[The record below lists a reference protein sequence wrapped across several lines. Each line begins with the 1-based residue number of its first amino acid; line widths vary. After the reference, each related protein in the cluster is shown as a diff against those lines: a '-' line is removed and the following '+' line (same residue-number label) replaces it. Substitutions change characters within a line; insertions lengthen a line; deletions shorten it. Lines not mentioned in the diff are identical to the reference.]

1 MNLLTIHLEQIPYSL
16 TRGEVVAFFG
26 RNAKLVSPDFGSPI
40 HIIMDRSTG
49 KTNDCYVEFFS
60 TGDAQA
66 AVNRLYFRG
75 YQLKIGTAPNDRAVA
90 VEVSSQDVLLK
101 ELFPR
106 AKNVL
111 WKDGKPNVEVTDEPF
126 NTGFKSF
133 ITGEEMVMLVR
144 HAEQPH
150 RVSAL
155 QCFLTSCQ
163 SPECSLLCALLASLF
178 SPGPTSRF
186 ERFHI
191 TRISS
196 P

>member
-1 MNLLTIHLEQIPYSL
+1 MVT
-16 TRGEVVAFFG
+16 FFG
-26 RNAKLVSPDFGSPI
+26 RNAKLVTPEFGSPI

-66 AVNRLYFRG
+66 AVNKLHLRG
-75 YQLKIGTAPNDRAVA
+75 HQLKLGNAPNDRIVT
-90 VEVSSQDVLLK
+90 VEMSSQDVLLK

-111 WKDGKPNVEVTDEPF
+111 WKDGKPTVEEPDEPF
-126 NTGFKSF
+126 NTGFKTF

-150 RVSAL
+150 RVSAPQYVL
-155 QCFLTSCQ
+155 DSHSHLKTFAT
-163 SPECSLLCALLASLF
+163 
-178 SPGPTSRF
+178 
-186 ERFHI
+186 
-191 TRISS
+191 
-196 P
+196 